1 MKDNSKEIRI
11 DELGRTVEKTSFG
24 DTSYTH
30 ESYGMLGFYRVQGTD
45 RPLFGSS
52 LKHNN
57 TIRLTLKT
65 GVHNRSLNRDWYCG
79 GRTLFEVEMSSSQF
93 ADLVS
98 NMNVGDGVPVTIKRK
113 GDELIRECP
122 FENKAETHIKEFNKH
137 TTETYAKAQEILKN
151 VTEMFNDTKALK
163 KKDKEEILSS
173 LSMLA
178 NDIGSNINYQVN
190 AFQEQVEKSTTEAK
204 AEIEAFYQN
213 KMLQIAKDTLKGNSE
228 KLFDIKNPVLLE
240 SDK

>member
-1 MKDNSKEIRI
+1 MI
-11 DELGRTVEKTSFG
+11 
-24 DTSYTH
+24 
-30 ESYGMLGFYRVQGTD
+30 
-45 RPLFGSS
+45 
-52 LKHNN
+52 
-57 TIRLTLKT
+57 
-65 GVHNRSLNRDWYCG
+65 
-79 GRTLFEVEMSSSQF
+79 
-93 ADLVS
+93 
-98 NMNVGDGVPVTIKRK
+98 
-113 GDELIRECP
+113 
-122 FENKAETHIKEFNKH
+122 
-137 TTETYAKAQEILKN
+137 
-151 VTEMFNDTKALK
+151 TKALK

-213 KMLQIAKDTLKGNSE
+213 KMLQIAKDTLKENSE